1 MPIEFRCCF
10 AVIDSGDSSA
20 AFLSC
25 VSVCA
30 NLTADLVL
38 IADLEEKQIP
48 DVRAEQ
54 DYTRQKELIQN
65 VGSTESSD
73 MITGVAGSRM

>member
-1 MPIEFRCCF
+1 MPIKFRCCF

-38 IADLEEKQIP
+38 IADVEEKQIP
-48 DVRAEQ
+48 VRAEQ

-73 MITGVAGSRM
+73 MITGLAGSRM